1 MNEYKICSTRNDMPK
16 GYVSKAYKWAHTEQ
30 EAVRLLLQKMPD
42 KNGTVVFKRGGTG
55 TILSVTQQQ

>member
-1 MNEYKICSTRNDMPK
+1 MPK

-55 TILSVTQQQ
+55 TILSVTKQQ